1 MLRLLMT
8 SAFLTL
14 PLCAAAA
21 GSPAFFA
28 PAAPTV
34 MSAPAEVARL
44 ESEVRRFPALPQPG
58 TPAGAPAR
66 TPQQQSALS
75 AEPGSVVILV
85 SSSMPPESLRAIAR
99 DARRLGVGLALS
111 GLPVKVRRPDRAD
124 AALAQGDAALG
135 TPFVADKAELA
146 RFMKPVLEESAHA
159 GVAPMVWHA
168 VRDALPEE
176 PAVPAMVFFES
187 DVIELFPGDVRPLYW
202 AALAAKRAQTE
213 SVRRRAAEMIRAA
226 GLEDEARR
234 LLP

>member
-28 PAAPTV
+28 PTAPSV

-58 TPAGAPAR
+58 TPAGDPAR
-66 TPQQQSALS
+66 TPRAPALS

-146 RFMKPVLEESAHA
+146 RFMKPVLEEGAHA